1 MEGSDSTVLLGYSVG
16 RGGPAEGAG
25 VGVSGAELW
34 GGGRRWSGGEVCGQ
48 QGVGR

>member
-1 MEGSDSTVLLGYSVG
+1 MEGSGGTVLLGYSVG

-34 GGGRRWSGGEVCGQ
+34 GGRWSGGEVCGQ
-48 QGVGR
+48 QSVGR